1 LKLVPDEQQKRLRYN
16 DGGLVGD
23 PAEHRGH
30 DAHFAGT
37 GPRGWQFTDEDVSCL
52 SPYLTSKVKRFGELN
67 LKLNRPPEPW
77 IKDSVFQQAAGSLRV
92 IAPRQVDTEKA
103 T

>member
-1 LKLVPDEQQKRLRYN
+1 MVASSVILQNTVDMMRILQELAR
-16 DGGLVGD
+16 
-23 PAEHRGH
+23 E
-30 DAHFAGT
+30 
-37 GPRGWQFTDEDVSCL
+37 GWQFTDEDVSCL